1 MNYERCPYSVAPGS
15 ANYNRPRPEAAQRGI
30 EAHKQIEDYL
40 TTEGDLEV
48 SPFPN
53 LPLTKLYLQPPVCE
67 EKWGL
72 TDKWTPTNYKDA
84 WLKCQIDAYTIDQ
97 SLSSFTCYDW
107 KTGKR
112 NGNEV
117 KHTQQM
123 QLYLCVA
130 TIKFPMIQNFTS
142 ELWYIDQDL
151 IVPGKTYTKDQ
162 LNPIAQRWDKRGKRM
177 TSDTEFL
184 AKPSKSN
191 CRFCD
196 RAKAQ
201 GGNCEFE
208 YEIS

>member
-1 MNYERCPYSVAPGS
+1 MNYERCPYSVYPGS
-15 ANYNRPRPEAAQRGI
+15 ADYSRPRPEAAQRGI

-40 TTEGDLEV
+40 NRKEDYE
-48 SPFPN
+48 SPYPK
-53 LPLTKLYLQPPVCE
+53 LPFDRLTKAHPICE

-72 TDKWTPTNYKDA
+72 TDKWYPTIDKP
-84 WLKCQIDAYTIDQ
+84 WLACQIDAYTIAK
-97 SLSSFTCYDW
+97 SLSLLTVYDW

-112 NGNEV
+112 DGNEV

-130 TIKFPMIQNFTS
+130 TIQFPTIQNFTS
-142 ELWYIDQDL
+142 ELWYIDHDK
-151 IVPGKTYTKDQ
+151 IITGKSYTPDQ

-177 TSDTEFL
+177 TSDEEFTP
-184 AKPSKSN
+184 KPSKSN

-201 GGNCEFE
+201 GGDCEFE
-208 YEIS
+208 YEA